1 MSKLDISKF
10 LPKVGEKWMK
20 YLQPFFES
28 EECYNIYQELK
39 QVAKTEI
46 VTPNSEQTWRFLLES
61 DPENIKLIIILL
73 DAYPGRYNKN
83 LLHAD
88 GIPLSN
94 EFSPDGKL
102 QPSLTEFW
110 NGLSAEYEEEL
121 PKVGDLKWLLQ
132 QGVFLGNAGLTC
144 KLFKTGS
151 MLQLWEPFWRY
162 FFENYVSQRP
172 DIPIIFCGKEAKQL
186 KKFVT
191 FNRTFELQH
200 PSFNARN
207 GTIWETKGVF
217 KTCNKI
223 IKELNGTEFMIEW
236 NYNRWKQGVKPVTES
251 LTKEEIQSLESDCP
265 F

>member
-1 MSKLDISKF
+1 MNKLKIETF
-10 LPKVGEKWMK
+10 LPKIGEKWMK

-46 VTPNSEQTWRFLLES
+46 ITPKSEQTWRFLSEI
-61 DPENIKLIIILL
+61 DPENVKMLIILL
-73 DAYPGRYNKN
+73 DSYPGRYNKA

-110 NGLSAEYEEEL
+110 NGLSSEFEEEL
-121 PKVGDLKWLLQ
+121 PKMGDLKWLLQ
-132 QGVFLGNAGLTC
+132 QGVFLGNTGLTC
-144 KLFKTGS
+144 KLYKSSS
-151 MLQLWEPFWRY
+151 MLQLWEPFWKY
-162 FFENYVSQRP
+162 FFETFVNTRP
-172 DIPIIFCGKEAKQL
+172 DIPVIFCGQEAKKL
-186 KKFVT
+186 KKYVS
-191 FNRTFELQH
+191 FNRIFELQH

-223 IKELNGTEFMIEW
+223 IEGLNGKDSIIEW
-236 NYNRWKQGVKPVTES
+236 NYNKFINKNILPVNNTD
-251 LTKEEIQSLESDCP
+251 LEECP